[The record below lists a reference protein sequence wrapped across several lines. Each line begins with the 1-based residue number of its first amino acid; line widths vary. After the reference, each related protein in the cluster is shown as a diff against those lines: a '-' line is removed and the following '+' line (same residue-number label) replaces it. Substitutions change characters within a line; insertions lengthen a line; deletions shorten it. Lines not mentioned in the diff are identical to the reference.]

1 MLAFDRGTG
10 PDLEDPEDLVS
21 QGSTEAPPPCRNL
34 SNHCGTPGLGLG
46 PGMKRTQ
53 VGGSHWELWRHLK
66 PSTAT
71 FCFPGSFISSPFP
84 PPAGEDHGERVVRAA
99 AVLRRIGRSQGAHA
113 GALSP
118 TVASTSLPGSNLWA
132 VFGSRA
138 LKP

>member
-1 MLAFDRGTG
+1 
-10 PDLEDPEDLVS
+10 
-21 QGSTEAPPPCRNL
+21 
-34 SNHCGTPGLGLG
+34 
-46 PGMKRTQ
+46 MKRTQ

-71 FCFPGSFISSPFP
+71 FSFPAASFLHPS

-118 TVASTSLPGSNLWA
+118 TVASTSLPESNLWA